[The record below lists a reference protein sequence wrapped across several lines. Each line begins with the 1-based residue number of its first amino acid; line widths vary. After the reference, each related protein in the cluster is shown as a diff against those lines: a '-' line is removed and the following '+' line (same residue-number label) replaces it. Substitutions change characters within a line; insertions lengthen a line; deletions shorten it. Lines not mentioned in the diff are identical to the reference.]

1 MAITKSTIPWPVE
14 PTDRPSGSFDP
25 SLVVEALA
33 SVVPG
38 PAALHEPE
46 IAGHEWDYVKECL
59 DTGWVSSAGAYVDR
73 FEAMLS
79 EVTGA
84 AYAVATV
91 NGTAALHACM
101 VLAGVEA
108 GDEVIVPALTFVATA
123 NAVAYRGARPHFA
136 DSEEKTLG
144 LDARKLADHL
154 ARIADVR
161 GGLCVNAGT
170 GRPIRAVVCMHA
182 FGHPVDLDPLT
193 EVCRRFGLVLIE
205 DAAESLGSYYKGRH
219 TGTWGRLS
227 VLSFNGNKTVTTG
240 GGGAIL
246 TNDGDLAQAARHLT
260 TTAKLP
266 HAWESVHDRVGFNYR
281 MPNVNAA
288 IGCAQLERLG
298 DFVARKR
305 RLAAAYAAAFA
316 GIDGVRVFA
325 EPAFARSNYW
335 LNLLLLDADVA
346 DQRNALLELC
356 HERGIET
363 RPAWTPMHRLVMY
376 ADCPRMD
383 LAVAEDLYSRVIAL
397 PSSARLMPAPE
408 RPKVQTGTE
417 PCRGD

>member
-1 MAITKSTIPWPVE
+1 MEITKSTIPSPVE

-25 SLVVEALA
+25 NLVVEALA

-46 IAGHEWDYVKECL
+46 IAGREWDYVKECL

-84 AYAVATV
+84 AHAVATI
-91 NGTAALHACM
+91 NGTAALHAGL

-108 GDEVIVPALTFVATA
+108 DDEVIVPALTFVATA
-123 NAVAYRGARPHFA
+123 NAVAYLGARPHFA

-144 LDARKLADHL
+144 LDAGKLARHL
-154 ARIADVR
+154 ESIADVQ
-161 GGLCVNAGT
+161 GGLSINAGT
-170 GRPIRAVVCMHA
+170 GRPIRAVVCMHT

-246 TNDGDLAQAARHLT
+246 TNDGETARAARHLT

-266 HAWESVHDRVGFNYR
+266 HAWEFVHDRVGFNYR

-288 IGCAQLERLG
+288 IGCAQLEQLPG
-298 DFVARKR
+298 FLVRKR
-305 RLAAAYAAAFA
+305 RLAAAYREALA
-316 GIDGVRVFA
+316 GVAGVRFFD
-325 EPAFARSNYW
+325 EPDFARSNYW
-335 LNLLLLDADVA
+335 LNLLLLDPSRA
-346 DQRNALLELC
+346 DQRDALLALC
-356 HERGIET
+356 HERGLEA
-363 RPAWTPMHRLVMY
+363 RPAWTPMHRLAMY
-376 ADCPRMD
+376 KDAPRMD
-383 LAVAEDLYSRVIAL
+383 LSVAEDLNRRLINV
-397 PSSARLMPAPE
+397 PSSVRLAP
-408 RPKVQTGTE
+408 P
-417 PCRGD
+417 PDA

>member
-1 MAITKSTIPWPVE
+1 MAITKSIIPSPPPVE
-14 PTDRPSGSFDP
+14 DDVFDP
-25 SLVVEALA
+25 GQVVEALA

-46 IAGHEWDYVKECL
+46 IAGREWDYVKECL
-59 DTGWVSSAGAYVDR
+59 DTGWVSSAGTYVDR

-79 EVTGA
+79 DVTGA
-84 AYAVATV
+84 AHAIATV
-91 NGTAALHACM
+91 NGTAALHAAL

-108 GDEVIVPALTFVATA
+108 EDEVIVPALTFVATA
-123 NAVAYRGARPHFA
+123 NAVAYLGARPHFA
-136 DSEEKTLG
+136 DSEENTLG
-144 LDARKLADHL
+144 LDPRKLSHHL
-154 ARIADVR
+154 EHIADVR
-161 GGLCVNAGT
+161 GDLCVNSDT

-182 FGHPVDLDPLT
+182 FGHPVDLDPLA

-266 HAWESVHDRVGFNYR
+266 HAWEFIHDRVGFNYR

-288 IGCAQLERLG
+288 IGCAQLECLD
-298 DFVARKR
+298 DFVQRKR
-305 RLAAAYAAAFA
+305 RLAAAYIEALAEVA
-316 GIDGVRVFA
+316 GVHVFT
-325 EPAFARSNYW
+325 EPDFARSNYW
-335 LNLLLLDADVA
+335 LSALVLTAAAAGRRDAVL
-346 DQRNALLELC
+346 ALTND
-356 HERGIET
+356 RGLGC
-363 RPAWTPMHRLVMY
+363 RPFWKPLHRLPMY
-376 ADCPRMD
+376 QTCPRMD
-383 LAVAEDLYSRVIAL
+383 LTVAEDLYARVIAL
-397 PSSARLMPAPE
+397 PSSARLAPPA
-408 RPKVQTGTE
+408 RS
-417 PCRGD
+417 